1 MLIIRYIN
9 KDRTVDGFKPHKEVS
24 KDFIIYR
31 TSNGY
36 TIGLDPKTGEQKL
49 IEKSDDFNDT
59 LEDEETLRI
68 LIKDEVAKYE
78 IVQIPRFEETAAKD
92 LSPIIREHEK
102 LLTYI
107 ANSNVSSITSPYI
120 RSITNIKTREQ
131 AKTLIQYLTDNGIFT
146 KYSTY
151 WRLNKE
157 VKKLLRSKIS
167 SSEIVNYSVG
177 NGVEEKVLSRPT
189 GYRDSDNPMDIVRA
203 ELALME
209 DREPEPPAKKTKKKS
224 SK

>member
-24 KDFIIYR
+24 KDFIILR

-49 IEKSDDFNDT
+49 IEKSNDFNDT
-59 LEDEETLRI
+59 LQDEETLRI

-78 IVQIPRFEETAAKD
+78 IVQIPRLEETAARD
-92 LSPIIREHEK
+92 LSPVIREHEK

-107 ANSNVSSITSPYI
+107 ANSNIASITSPYI
-120 RSITNIKTREQ
+120 RSITDIKTREQ

-167 SSEIVNYSVG
+167 PSEIVNYNVG
-177 NGVEEKVLSRPT
+177 NRNREIEKSVRTS
-189 GYRDSDNPMDIVRA
+189 GYKDSENPMDAVKA
-203 ELALME
+203 ELALTTE
-209 DREPEPPAKKTKKKS
+209 AEPVQKAKKKNTKL
-224 SK
+224 